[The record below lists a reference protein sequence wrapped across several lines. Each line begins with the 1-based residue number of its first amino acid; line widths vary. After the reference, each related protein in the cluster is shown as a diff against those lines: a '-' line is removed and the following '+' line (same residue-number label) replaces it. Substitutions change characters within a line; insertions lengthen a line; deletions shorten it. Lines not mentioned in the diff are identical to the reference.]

1 MSVFQS
7 VYETSFDALYRYVLA
22 RVRNRADADDIVS
35 NVWSRVFSRY
45 GVLEDVEELRRLAFT
60 SARNG
65 VIDWGRRRKPVSLV
79 HDVPAPDETSPE
91 AQDIDRVLEGL
102 DPDEQELITFKYF
115 SCLSFREIGA
125 ILHLNERTVQS
136 RIYAI
141 LAKMR
146 VTLQKEDHDGR
157 TQLV

>member
-1 MSVFQS
+1 VSVFQS

-35 NVWSRVFSRY
+35 DAWSHVFGRY
-45 GVLEDVEELRRLAFT
+45 GALEDGEELRRLAFT

-65 VIDWGRRRKPVSLV
+65 IIDWSRRRKPQSLVGDIPVSDEVAPEV
-79 HDVPAPDETSPE
+79 HDV
-91 AQDIDRVLEGL
+91 DRALEGL
-102 DPDEQELITFKYF
+102 RSDEQELIALKYF
-115 SCLSFREIGA
+115 SRLSFREIGA
-125 ILHLNERTVQS
+125 VLHLNERTVQS

-146 VTLQKEDHDGR
+146 VTLQEEDHDGR

>member
-1 MSVFQS
+1 MSAFQS

-35 NVWSRVFSRY
+35 DVWSRVFRRY
-45 GVLEDVEELRRLAFT
+45 GALQDREELRRLAFT

-65 VIDWGRRRKPVSLV
+65 VIDWSRRQKPVSLV
-79 HDVPAPDETSPE
+79 HDVLAPDETSPE
-91 AQDIDRVLEGL
+91 IQDIDRVLEGL

-115 SCLSFREIGA
+115 SCLSFREIGV

-136 RIYAI
+136 RLYAI

-146 VTLQKEDHDGR
+146 VALQEEDHDGR

>member
-1 MSVFQS
+1 MCSQGCGTGRMQTTSSVM
-7 VYETSFDALYRYVLA
+7 
-22 RVRNRADADDIVS
+22 RA
-35 NVWSRVFSRY
+35 WSHVFGRY
-45 GVLEDVEELRRLAFT
+45 GALEDREGLRRLAFT

-65 VIDWGRRRKPVSLV
+65 VIDWSRQRKPLSLPD
-79 HDVPAPDETSPE
+79 DVLASDEVPPE
-91 AQDIDRVLEGL
+91 VEEVDRALEDL
-102 DPDEQELITFKYF
+102 DPDEQELIALKYC
-115 SCLSFREIGA
+115 SRLSFREIGA

-146 VTLQKEDHDGR
+146 VTFQKEDRDER

>member
-1 MSVFQS
+1 VSAFQS

-35 NVWSRVFSRY
+35 DVWSRVFRRY
-45 GVLEDVEELRRLAFT
+45 GALQDREELRRLAFT

-65 VIDWGRRRKPVSLV
+65 VIDWSRRQKPVSLV
-79 HDVPAPDETSPE
+79 HDVLAPDETSPE
-91 AQDIDRVLEGL
+91 IQDIDRVLEDL

-115 SCLSFREIGA
+115 SCLSFREIGV

-136 RIYAI
+136 RLYAI

-146 VTLQKEDHDGR
+146 VALQEEDHDGR

>member
-22 RVRNRADADDIVS
+22 RVRNRTDADDIVS
-35 NVWSRVFSRY
+35 DAWSHVFGRY
-45 GVLEDVEELRRLAFT
+45 GALEDREGLRRLAFT

-65 VIDWGRRRKPVSLV
+65 VIDWSRQRKPLSLPD
-79 HDVPAPDETSPE
+79 DVLASDEVPPE
-91 AQDIDRVLEGL
+91 VEEVDRALEDL
-102 DPDEQELITFKYF
+102 DPDEQELIALKYC
-115 SCLSFREIGA
+115 SRLSFREIGA

-146 VTLQKEDHDGR
+146 VTFQKEDRDER

>member
-1 MSVFQS
+1 MSAFQS
-7 VYETSFDALYRYVLA
+7 VYETSFDPLYRYVLA

-35 NVWSRVFSRY
+35 DVWSRVFGRY
-45 GVLEDVEELRRLAFT
+45 SALDDEEELRRLAFT

-65 VIDWGRRRKPVSLV
+65 IIDWGRRRKPVPLV
-79 HDVPAPDETSPE
+79 RDVLAPDETSPE
-91 AQDIDRVLEGL
+91 MQAIDRALDGL
-102 DPDEQELITFKYF
+102 DQDERELITLKYF
-115 SCLSFREIGA
+115 SRLSFREIGA

-146 VTLQKEDHDGR
+146 VALQEEDHHGR

>member
-1 MSVFQS
+1 MSAFQS

-35 NVWSRVFSRY
+35 DVWSRVFRRY
-45 GVLEDVEELRRLAFT
+45 GALQDREELRRLAFT

-65 VIDWGRRRKPVSLV
+65 VIDWSRRQKPVSLV
-79 HDVPAPDETSPE
+79 HDALAPDETSPE
-91 AQDIDRVLEGL
+91 MQDIDRVLEDL

-115 SCLSFREIGA
+115 SCLSFREIGV

-136 RIYAI
+136 RLYAI

-146 VTLQKEDHDGR
+146 VALQEEDHDGR

>member
-1 MSVFQS
+1 VDTFQS
-7 VYETSFDALYRYVLA
+7 VYETSFDTVYRYVLG

-35 NVWSRVFSRY
+35 EAWSHAFHRY
-45 GVLEDVEELRRLAFT
+45 GALENAEELRKLAFT

-65 VIDWGRRRKPVSLV
+65 VIDWSRRRKPVSLL
-79 HDVPAPDETSPE
+79 HDVIAPDDCTPE
-91 AQDIDRVLEGL
+91 AQEVDQALERL
-102 DPDEQELITFKYF
+102 DSNEQELIVLKYF
-115 SCLSFREIGA
+115 SRLSFREIGT

-146 VTLQKEDHDGR
+146 VLLQEEDQHGR

>member
-22 RVRNRADADDIVS
+22 RVRNRTDADDIVS
-35 NVWSRVFSRY
+35 DAWSHVFGRY
-45 GVLEDVEELRRLAFT
+45 GALEDKEELRRLVFT

-65 VIDWGRRRKPVSLV
+65 VIDWSRRRKPLTLPG
-79 HDVPAPDETSPE
+79 DVLASDEVPPE
-91 AQDIDRVLEGL
+91 TEEVGQALKGL
-102 DPDEQELITFKYF
+102 DPDEQELIALKYF
-115 SCLSFREIGA
+115 SRLSFREIGA

-136 RIYAI
+136 RIYAV

-146 VTLQKEDHDGR
+146 VTLQKEDRCER